1 MSSMCEG
8 LGLINLI
15 WDCFAVGIAS
25 LLRLSGFGEGNMQIY
40 FNELLPSIQSLGLW
54 GYWLIGLLAFGEAL
68 VLTSVFAP
76 GTVVVVL
83 GGALVAQG
91 LYDFG
96 DMIWFVAIGTILGAE
111 ISFRIGAKGASL
123 FQEGRRVFSQ
133 AHLERGKRFFEK
145 YGAPS
150 IILGHFFGPLRPVIP
165 VVAGLSEM
173 SRRRFFFW
181 NVIGGFTYAVA
192 LLSVGYFFGTATSL
206 FSATMT
212 RAGLFAIAVLLAIAL
227 MWFAVVKLRKALP
240 VFISVFRSV
249 GVAVRDNPDV
259 SALVERHPILFRFL
273 SERMSRDSFV
283 GLPVTILATAF
294 VYFLFLYAGSTL
306 DFVRQSQIV
315 AADVRVANLLS
326 AFRDP
331 DLVQFFTL
339 FTALGSW
346 KVIAILAITVSAVLL
361 LQRRQHYLPG
371 LWLSLIGNQLTVTLL
386 KIVFSRPRPEMAVY
400 AESSYSFPS
409 GHSAASVVFFGF
421 LIFVLIRER
430 VGPIV
435 VSFLVGMTLIFL
447 IGLSRIYLVEHYLSD
462 VLNGYLVGTL
472 WALIGIWLAEWLHTK
487 RDLNTRIAIS
497 AWQKITSVA
506 AVLGAIIAVVIIV
519 EDYQQTRNLRSVPAI
534 IQLDVPLETAFAVG
548 RLPTHSENILGQ
560 PQEPV
565 SLVILAADDAAFSE
579 AFSQA
584 GWLSADRP
592 GVSTMSRAAF
602 ALWFNK
608 EYETAPI
615 TPAFWNGRPND
626 FGFQIGT
633 VEESLRIRHHARFWR
648 TGFRTQD
655 GLLIFAGTAS
665 FDDGLKWGL
674 THRIDPNIDAERDL
688 LATDL
693 QKTGLINS
701 EQAIL
706 IVAPIL
712 GQNLTGDPF
721 FTDGKAI
728 VFRLDPDRTTIT
740 AQPEPG
746 VPTP

>member
-1 MSSMCEG
+1 
-8 LGLINLI
+8 
-15 WDCFAVGIAS
+15 
-25 LLRLSGFGEGNMQIY
+25 MQTY
-40 FNELLPSIQSLGLW
+40 LNELLPSIQSLGLW
-54 GYWLIGLLAFGEAL
+54 GYWLIGLMAFGEAL
-68 VLTSVFAP
+68 VLTSIFAP
-76 GTVVVVL
+76 GSVVVVL

-91 LYDFG
+91 LYDFWI
-96 DMIWFVAIGTILGAE
+96 MIFFVATGTILGAE
-111 ISFRIGAKGASL
+111 ISFRIGATGASL
-123 FQEGRRVFSQ
+123 FQEGRRVFSP

-150 IILGHFFGPLRPVIP
+150 IILGHFFGPLRPIIP
-165 VVAGLSEM
+165 VVAGLSNM
-173 SRRRFFFW
+173 SRRRFFLW

-192 LLSVGYFFGTATSL
+192 LVSVGYFFGTATNL

-227 MWFAVVKLRKALP
+227 MWFAAVKLRKALP
-240 VFISVFRSV
+240 FFISVFRSV
-249 GVAVRDNPDV
+249 GLAISDNPDV
-259 SALVERHPILFRFL
+259 RALVERHPILFRFL
-273 SERMSRDSFV
+273 SERLSRDSFA
-283 GLPVTILATAF
+283 GLPSTILASTF

-315 AADVRVANLLS
+315 AADVRVASLLT

-331 DLVQFFTL
+331 ALVRFFTV

-361 LQRRQHYLPG
+361 LQRRLHYLPS
-371 LWLSLIGNQLTVTLL
+371 LWLVLIGNQLTVTLL
-386 KIVFSRPRPEMAVY
+386 KNVFARPRPDMAVF

-409 GHSAASVVFFGF
+409 GHSAASVAFFGF

-430 VGPIV
+430 IGPIV
-435 VSFLVGMTLIFL
+435 VSFLVGMTIIFL

-472 WALIGIWLAEWLHTK
+472 WALLGIWLAEWLHTG
-487 RDLNTRIAIS
+487 RYLNTQIAILP
-497 AWQKITSVA
+497 WQKIASIA
-506 AVLGAIIAVVIIV
+506 AVVGALVTVVMMV
-519 EDYQQTRNLRSVPAI
+519 EDYQQARNVQSVPAI
-534 IQLDVPLETAFAVG
+534 TQLDVPLETAFAVG
-548 RLPTHSENILGQ
+548 RLPSHSENILGQ

-565 SLVILAADDAAFSE
+565 SLVVLATDDAAFVE
-579 AFSQA
+579 AFRKA
-584 GWLSADRP
+584 GWFVADQP
-592 GVSTMSRAAF
+592 GVGTMSRAAF
-602 ALWFNK
+602 AAWFNK
-608 EYETAPI
+608 EYDTAPV

-633 VEESLRIRHHARFWR
+633 VEKSLRIRHHARFWR

-655 GLLIFAGTAS
+655 GFLIFLGTAS
-665 FDDGLKWGL
+665 FDDGLKWGM

-693 QKTGLINS
+693 QNTGLIIS
-701 EQAIL
+701 EQHIQL
-706 IVAPIL
+706 VAPIL

-728 VFRLDPDRTTIT
+728 VFQLESDRNVIT
-740 AQPEPG
+740 VQPEPE
-746 VPTP
+746 VQSPRNPSLK

>member
-1 MSSMCEG
+1 
-8 LGLINLI
+8 
-15 WDCFAVGIAS
+15 
-25 LLRLSGFGEGNMQIY
+25 MQTY
-40 FNELLPSIQSLGLW
+40 FNEILPSLQSLGLW
-54 GYWLIGLLAFGEAL
+54 GYWVIGLLAFGEAL

-83 GGALVAQG
+83 GGALAAQG

-96 DMIWFVAIGTILGAE
+96 DMIWFVAVGTTLGAE

-123 FQEGRRVFSQ
+123 FQEGRRVFSP

-150 IILGHFFGPLRPVIP
+150 IILGHFFGPLRPIIP
-165 VVAGLSEM
+165 VVAGLSKM
-173 SRRRFFFW
+173 PRRRFFLW
-181 NVIGGFTYAVA
+181 NVIGGFTYAVT
-192 LLSVGYFFGTATSL
+192 LVSVGYFFGTAADL

-212 RAGLFAIAVLLAIAL
+212 RAGLFSFAVLLVIAAL
-227 MWFAVVKLRKALP
+227 WFAVVKLRKALP
-240 VFISVFRSV
+240 FFISVLRSV
-249 GVAVRDNPDV
+249 GLAVRDNPDV
-259 SALVERHPILFRFL
+259 RALVERHPILFKFL
-273 SERMSRDSFV
+273 SERLSQASFA

-306 DFVRQSQIV
+306 DFIRQSQIV
-315 AADVRVANLLS
+315 AADVRVASLLS

-331 DLVQFFTL
+331 ALVRFFTV

-361 LQRRQHYLPG
+361 LQRRTHYLPS
-371 LWLSLIGNQLTVTLL
+371 LWLVLIGNQLTVTLL
-386 KIVFSRPRPEMAVY
+386 KNVFARPRPEMAVF

-409 GHSAASVVFFGF
+409 GHSAASVAFFGF
-421 LIFVLIRER
+421 LTFVLIRER
-430 VGPIV
+430 IGPIV
-435 VSFLVGMTLIFL
+435 VSFLVGMTVIFL
-447 IGLSRIYLVEHYLSD
+447 IGLSRIYLIEHYLSD

-472 WALIGIWLAEWLHTK
+472 WVLLGIWLAEWLHTK
-487 RDLNTRIAIS
+487 RDPSARTAILP
-497 AWQKITSVA
+497 WQKIASIA
-506 AVLGAIIAVVIIV
+506 AVVGAVVAVVLMV
-519 EDYQQTRNLRSVPAI
+519 EDYQQARNVRSVPTI

-548 RLPTHSENILGQ
+548 SLPTHSENILGH

-565 SLVILAADDAAFSE
+565 SLVVLAADDAAFVE
-579 AFSQA
+579 AFGNA
-584 GWLSADRP
+584 GWLVADQP
-592 GVSTMSRAAF
+592 GVNTMSRAAF
-602 ALWFNK
+602 AAWFNR
-608 EYETAPI
+608 EYDTAPV

-633 VEESLRIRHHARFWR
+633 VERSLRIRHHARFWR

-655 GLLIFAGTAS
+655 GLLIFVGTAS

-693 QKTGLINS
+693 QNTGLISS
-701 EQAIL
+701 EQRIQL
-706 IVAPIL
+706 VAPIL

-728 VFRLDPDRTTIT
+728 IFQLG
-740 AQPEPG
+740 PG
-746 VPTP
+746 VGTIAVEPEVPSP

>member
-1 MSSMCEG
+1 
-8 LGLINLI
+8 
-15 WDCFAVGIAS
+15 
-25 LLRLSGFGEGNMQIY
+25 MQTY
-40 FNELLPSIQSLGLW
+40 LNELLPSIQSLGLW

-68 VLTSVFAP
+68 VLTSVFTP

-83 GGALVAQG
+83 GGALAAQG

-111 ISFRIGAKGASL
+111 ISFRIGAKGANL
-123 FQEGRRVFSQ
+123 FQEGRRVFSP

-150 IILGHFFGPLRPVIP
+150 IILGHFFGPLRPIIP

-173 SRRRFFFW
+173 SRRRFFIW

-192 LLSVGYFFGTATSL
+192 LVSIGYFFGTATNL

-212 RAGLFAIAVLLAIAL
+212 RAGLFAIAVLLVIAVL
-227 MWFAVVKLRKALP
+227 WFAVVKLRKAVP
-240 VFISVFRSV
+240 FFISVFRSV
-249 GVAVRDNPDV
+249 GLAIRDNSDV
-259 SALVERHPILFRFL
+259 RALVGRHPILFRFL
-273 SERMSRDSFV
+273 SERGSRDSFA
-283 GLPVTILATAF
+283 GLPVTILASAL

-315 AADVRVANLLS
+315 AADIRIASLLS

-331 DLVQFFTL
+331 DLVQFFTVV
-339 FTALGSW
+339 TAFGYW
-346 KVIAILAITVSAVLL
+346 KVIATLGIAVSILMWLL
-361 LQRRQHYLPG
+361 KRPHYLPG
-371 LWLSLIGNQLTVTLL
+371 LWLTVIGNQLTVTLL
-386 KIVFSRPRPEMAVY
+386 KHTFARPRPEMAVF
-400 AESSYSFPS
+400 AESSFSFPS
-409 GHSAASVVFFGF
+409 GHSAASAAFFGF
-421 LIFVLIRER
+421 LTYVLIRER

-472 WALIGIWLAEWLHTK
+472 WALLGIWLAEWLRTR
-487 RDLNTRIAIS
+487 RDLNTRTAILP
-497 AWQKITSVA
+497 WQKIASIT
-506 AVLGAIIAVVIIV
+506 AVVGAVVTVVMMV
-519 EDYQQTRNLRSVPAI
+519 EDYQQARNVRSVPAI
-534 IQLDVPLETAFAVG
+534 VKLDVPLETAFAVG

-565 SLVILAADDAAFSE
+565 SLVVLAADDSAFVE
-579 AFSQA
+579 AIRKA
-584 GWLSADRP
+584 GWFVADQP

-602 ALWFNK
+602 AAWFNK
-608 EYETAPI
+608 EYDTAPV

-633 VEESLRIRHHARFWR
+633 VEKSLKVRHHTRFWR

-655 GLLIFAGTAS
+655 GLLIFVGTAS

-693 QKTGLINS
+693 QNTGLISS
-701 EQAIL
+701 EQRIQL
-706 IVAPIL
+706 LAPIL

-728 VFRLDPDRTTIT
+728 VFQLEPDRNVIT
-740 AQPEPG
+740 VQPEQEVQSP
-746 VPTP
+746 